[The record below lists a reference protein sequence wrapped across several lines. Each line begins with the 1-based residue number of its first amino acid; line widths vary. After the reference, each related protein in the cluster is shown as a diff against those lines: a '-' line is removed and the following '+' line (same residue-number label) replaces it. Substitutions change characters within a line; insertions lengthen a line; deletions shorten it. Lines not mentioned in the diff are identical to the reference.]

1 MNKKSSIINTAI
13 HVGIVGGWK
22 WGRIDR
28 YLNKSNEKMTNTEW
42 VMWGWIP
49 VIFKK

>member
-13 HVGIVGGWK
+13 HVGFVGGWK

-28 YLNKSNEKMTNTEW
+28 YLNKSNEKITNESGFEKW
-42 VMWGWIP
+42 EEK
-49 VIFKK
+49 F

>member
-13 HVGIVGGWK
+13 LVGGWK

-28 YLNKSNEKMTNTEW
+28 YLNKSNEKITNESGFEKW
-42 VMWGWIP
+42 EEK
-49 VIFKK
+49 F